1 MHVMCCDLVRVGH
14 RVECVIVVVVVVVV
28 VVTNVCMVETK
39 AVLENSC
46 SQAKRCGRAK
56 QDRRRREQHDGIARP
71 AMKPKPMEHNSNLLR
86 TER

>member
-1 MHVMCCDLVRVGH
+1 MHVMCCNLVRIGH
-14 RVECVIVVVVVVVV
+14 RVESVIVVMVVV

-56 QDRRRREQHDGIARP
+56 QDRRRREQHDGFARP